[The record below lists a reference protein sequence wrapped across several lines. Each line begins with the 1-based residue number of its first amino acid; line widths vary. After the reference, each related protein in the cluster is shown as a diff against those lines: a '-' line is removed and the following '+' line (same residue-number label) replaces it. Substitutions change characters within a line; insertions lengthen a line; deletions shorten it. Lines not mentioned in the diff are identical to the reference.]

1 MKKSLALILALIMVL
16 CMLPTVA
23 FAKPSQA
30 SLTVNVKGEFYNPNT
45 DKHQQFDNL
54 KTTIHVTVNEGEHP
68 SYPVKYYF
76 TKQTYYGSTSSSY
89 YGKEG
94 YKLIVTIGDKEST
107 DLKAWVFDRDM
118 TNVKGDGQTFKPIY
132 SPSGYGTYENTLSIS
147 GGTPIQPE
155 TGTLTIKKTV
165 TGLPNDKLPASFTF
179 KVMQGNNVK
188 ETVTVNKNGNN
199 GYNAGSATLPHGTYT
214 VVEVSATVDGYTVV
228 TTPSNGEVTISGQ
241 PTNITFTNAY
251 TKNEPQPETPPAQ
264 PDPRPSATPTIDGLT
279 GVQVVEVKCITE
291 NSGHAKQAYQLIEG
305 SYAVGEV
312 QGDKESG
319 YTCDITVEPEKYVK
333 AYNTEYSGHTLE
345 TEGQIGTIKLVWDKD
360 NQKWQLANP
369 SGVLVVFKVVCAPVV
384 DPSKPEKP
392 SDDAVEALLGGV
404 VTIDCTNNKVTHED
418 KTYGLLTG
426 GFSVGDVEGN
436 KETGYTCDITVNPDK
451 YVEAYNTDIGVNHTL
466 APVVQTGTIKLSC
479 NGTDKKWELA
489 NPSGVPVV
497 FTVKCENQMP
507 EKPNPPEPENT
518 SKPFIELTGEEAVK
532 VKCTTAGAT
541 HAEKSYGLKHDGYT
555 IGEVKG
561 DAESGYT
568 CDITVNPDKY
578 VEAYNEEIGVNHT
591 LDPESQTH
599 TITLKWKPDFSG
611 DKIGEWVVASD
622 IPVVFTVKCED
633 VKTYTVTYKDGVGG
647 TAFKDQVHT
656 GLKRGDA
663 TPGFTGTP
671 YRWNYTFTGWK
682 PAVAPTVSGNA
693 VYTAQWSYNGGGWTP
708 SYPINPVPPV
718 VVVPPKTGDMPFWY
732 SIAQFLG
739 LVK

>member
-1 MKKSLALILALIMVL
+1 MKKSLALTLALIMVL
-16 CMLPTVA
+16 CMLPVTALAASSTGHQISVKIYKVVLDSSQYLGYQNPEFVTTITVTCQDGTEHSGYNH
-23 FAKPSQA
+23 F
-30 SLTVNVKGEFYNPNT
+30 VNLKEFYPTNFGLTTTDWTGWQFNGYYDKGKDQATFYDWTRDQVNATANVTGSEPYPCSKNFYLVYKEAAPQTQDITLTYNANGGSDAPASETKNVEIGKGATFTVSSQKPTRNNYDFKGWST
-45 DKHQQFDNL
+45 DKNAETAIYHGGNSITIKEDTTLYAVWANHEHNDGDGDGYCDTDN
-54 KTTIHVTVNEGEHP
+54 KCMHNKDG
-68 SYPVKYYF
+68 
-76 TKQTYYGSTSSSY
+76 
-89 YGKEG
+89 EG
-94 YKLIVTIGDKEST
+94 YC
-107 DLKAWVFDRDM
+107 
-118 TNVKGDGQTFKPIY
+118 
-132 SPSGYGTYENTLSIS
+132 
-147 GGTPIQPE
+147 
-155 TGTLTIKKTV
+155 
-165 TGLPNDKLPASFTF
+165 
-179 KVMQGNNVK
+179 
-188 ETVTVNKNGNN
+188 
-199 GYNAGSATLPHGTYT
+199 
-214 VVEVSATVDGYTVV
+214 TVDGCTH
-228 TTPSNGEVTISGQ
+228 PHEGDGACCPKKPDNK
-241 PTNITFTNAY
+241 PDKPN
-251 TKNEPQPETPPAQ
+251 PE
-264 PDPRPSATPTIDGLT
+264 PSATPAIDGLT
-279 GVQVVEVKCITE
+279 GAEVVNVKCVTDG
-291 NSGHAKQAYQLIEG
+291 SGHGVETYGLIAG
-305 SYAVGEV
+305 SYNVGEV
-312 QGDKESG
+312 EGD
-319 YTCDITVEPEKYVK
+319 
-333 AYNTEYSGHTLE
+333 A
-345 TEGQIGTIKLVWDKD
+345 
-360 NQKWQLANP
+360 
-369 SGVLVVFKVVCAPVV
+369 
-384 DPSKPEKP
+384 
-392 SDDAVEALLGGV
+392 
-404 VTIDCTNNKVTHED
+404 TN
-418 KTYGLLTG
+418 
-426 GFSVGDVEGN
+426 
-436 KETGYTCDITVNPDK
+436 GYTCDITVNPDE

-466 APVVQTGTIKLSC
+466 APVVQTGTIKLSW

-599 TITLKWKPDFSG
+599 TITLKWKPDVSG
-611 DKIGEWVVASD
+611 DKIGEWVVASV

-647 TAFKDQVHT
+647 TAFKDQVYT
-656 GLKRGDA
+656 GLKLGDA

-682 PAVAPTVSGNA
+682 PAVEAKVSGNA
-693 VYTAQWSYNGGGWTP
+693 VYTAQWIYNGGGWTP

>member
-1 MKKSLALILALIMVL
+1 MKKSLAVMLALIMVL
-16 CMLPTVA
+16 CMIPTTA
-23 FAKPSQA
+23 LAKSSSA
-30 SLTVNVKGEFYNPNT
+30 SLTVSVRGTFYNPNT
-45 DKHQQFDNL
+45 DKHEEFRDL
-54 KTTIHVTVNEGEHP
+54 LTTTHVTVNEGENP

-76 TKQTYYGSTSSSY
+76 TKQKYFGSSSSSY

-94 YKLIVTIGDKEST
+94 YKLIVKIGDKEST

-118 TNVKGDGQTFKPIY
+118 TNVKGDGDTFYPTY
-132 SPSGYGTYENTLSIS
+132 QPSYYGKYKNTLYIS

-155 TGTLTIKKTV
+155 TGTLTINKTV

-179 KVMQGNNVK
+179 NVMQDNNVK
-188 ETVTVNKNGNN
+188 ATVTVNKNGNN

-451 YVEAYNTDIGVNHTL
+451 YVEAYNGEIKVKHILD
-466 APVVQTGTIKLSC
+466 PVGQTGKITLRWKPDVGQD
-479 NGTDKKWELA
+479 GTGKWTVG
-489 NPSGVPVV
+489 SGTPVV
-497 FTVKCENQMP
+497 FKVVCETGVTDKVTVRFNSNGGTAVAPQTINKGEKATRPANPTMDGYTFVNWYLDGKVYDFNTLVNEDITLYAQWKKNDDNP
-507 EKPNPPEPENT
+507 GQDPNPDPSPKPSPKPNP
-518 SKPFIELTGEEAVK
+518 G
-532 VKCTTAGAT
+532 G
-541 HAEKSYGLKHDGYT
+541 HDHGGST
-555 IGEVKG
+555 VVVP
-561 DAESGYT
+561 
-568 CDITVNPDKY
+568 ITVY
-578 VEAYNEEIGVNHT
+578 M
-591 LDPESQTH
+591 
-599 TITLKWKPDFSG
+599 
-611 DKIGEWVVASD
+611 
-622 IPVVFTVKCED
+622 
-633 VKTYTVTYKDGVGG
+633 
-647 TAFKDQVHT
+647 
-656 GLKRGDA
+656 
-663 TPGFTGTP
+663 
-671 YRWNYTFTGWK
+671 
-682 PAVAPTVSGNA
+682 
-693 VYTAQWSYNGGGWTP
+693 
-708 SYPINPVPPV
+708 
-718 VVVPPKTGDMPFWY
+718 PPKTGDMPFWY